1 MDALTLTI
9 RVSPDTGARL
19 REKARSQGQDVV
31 EYVEVMVAEQA
42 RQPTLD
48 ELLAPMRKQVE
59 ESGVTEDEIDEF
71 MYALRKQVNEEKRR
85 QNQLSCQ
92 EPSQP

>member
-19 REKARSQGQDVV
+19 REKARSKGQDVV
-31 EYVEVMVAEQA
+31 EYVEVMVTEQA

-48 ELLAPMRKQVE
+48 ELLAPVRADFAA
-59 ESGVTEDEIDEF
+59 SGMTEDELD
-71 MYALRKQVNEEKRR
+71 ALLNSERQAMWEEKHGKRA
-85 QNQLSCQ
+85 
-92 EPSQP
+92 